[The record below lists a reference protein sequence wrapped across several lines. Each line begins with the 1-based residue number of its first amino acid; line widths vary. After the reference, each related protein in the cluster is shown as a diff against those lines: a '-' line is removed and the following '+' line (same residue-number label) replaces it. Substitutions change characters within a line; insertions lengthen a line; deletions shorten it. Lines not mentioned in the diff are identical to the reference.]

1 MKNVK
6 AIAALILIGGGL
18 LLFGAVTFQVEEREQ
33 AIVLEFGEWKRTV
46 KEAGIHFKLPL
57 IQDDIYF
64 DKRVRLLD
72 MPEIIVITADQK
84 RMIVDVFTEFRID
97 DPLKVYQAV
106 RNELGAENRLSII
119 TNSNLRKVF
128 GVQLLQKALSG
139 ERGELRQSIRVAVE
153 QEARDLGI
161 EIVDL
166 RIKRTDLPE
175 ENSKPIFDSM
185 IADRN
190 QVAREIRARG
200 DEEALIITSR
210 AERDRTVILAEATR
224 DSEKLRGEGDAVASK
239 TYADA
244 YNKDPEFYAF
254 YRSMEAYKQSMK
266 NNDTSM
272 VISPDSEFFKY
283 FGDMAGKK

>member
-57 IQDDIYF
+57 IQDVIYF

-84 RMIVDVFTEFRID
+84 RMIVDAFTEFRID

-139 ERGELRQSIRVAVE
+139 ERGELRQSIRLAVE

>member
-1 MKNVK
+1 MKNMK
-6 AIAALILIGGGL
+6 AIVALIIIGGGMM
-18 LLFGAVTFQVEEREQ
+18 LFGSVTYQVKETEQ
-33 AIVLEFGEWKRTV
+33 AIVLEFGEWQKTV
-46 KEAGIHFKLPL
+46 KEAGIHFKIPV
-57 IQDDIYF
+57 IQDIIFF
-64 DKRVRLLD
+64 DRRVRLLD
-72 MPEIIVITADQK
+72 MPEIIVITSDQK
-84 RMIVDVFTEFRID
+84 RMIVDAFTEFRIE

-139 ERGELRQSIRVAVE
+139 ERGELRQSIRKAVE
-153 QEARDLGI
+153 QEATDLGI

-166 RIKRTDLPE
+166 RIKRTDLPA

-200 DEEALIITSR
+200 DEEALIITSK

-224 DSEKLRGEGDAVASK
+224 DSEKLRGEGDAVAAK

-254 YRSMEAYKQSMK
+254 YRSMEAYKQSLK
-266 NNDTSM
+266 NDDTSM
-272 VISPDSEFFKY
+272 VLSPDSEFFKY
-283 FGDMAGKK
+283 FGHMDGKK

>member
-46 KEAGIHFKLPL
+46 KEAGIHFKVPL
-57 IQDDIYF
+57 IQDVIYF

-84 RMIVDVFTEFRID
+84 RMIVDAFTEFRID

>member
-1 MKNVK
+1 MKNMK
-6 AIAALILIGGGL
+6 AIIALIILGGGL
-18 LLFGAVTFQVEEREQ
+18 MLFGSATYQVKETNQ
-33 AIVLEFGEWKRTV
+33 AIILEFGEWKNTV
-46 KEAGIHFKLPL
+46 KDAGIHFKIPL
-57 IQDDIYF
+57 IQDVIYF
-64 DKRVRLLD
+64 DRRVRLLD
-72 MPEIIVITADQK
+72 MPEIIVITSDQK
-84 RMIVDVFTEFRID
+84 RMIVDAFTEFRID

-128 GVQLLQKALSG
+128 GVQELQKSLSG
-139 ERGELRQSIRVAVE
+139 ERGELIQSIRDAVK
-153 QEARDLGI
+153 QEATDLGI

-190 QVAREIRARG
+190 QVARETRARG
-200 DEEALIITSR
+200 NEEALRITSK

-224 DSEKLRGEGDAVASK
+224 DSEKLRGEGDAVAAK

-244 YNKDPEFYAF
+244 FNKDAEFYAF

-266 NNDTSM
+266 NGDTSM
-272 VISPDSEFFKY
+272 VLSPDSEFFRY
-283 FGDMAGKK
+283 FGSMDGKQ

>member
-57 IQDDIYF
+57 IQDVIYF
-64 DKRVRLLD
+64 YKRVRLLY

-84 RMIVDVFTEFRID
+84 RMIVDAFTEFRID

-106 RNELGAENRLSII
+106 LNELGAENRLSII

-139 ERGELRQSIRVAVE
+139 ERGELRQSIRVAV
-153 QEARDLGI
+153 
-161 EIVDL
+161 
-166 RIKRTDLPE
+166 
-175 ENSKPIFDSM
+175 
-185 IADRN
+185 
-190 QVAREIRARG
+190 
-200 DEEALIITSR
+200 
-210 AERDRTVILAEATR
+210 
-224 DSEKLRGEGDAVASK
+224 
-239 TYADA
+239 
-244 YNKDPEFYAF
+244 
-254 YRSMEAYKQSMK
+254 
-266 NNDTSM
+266 
-272 VISPDSEFFKY
+272 
-283 FGDMAGKK
+283 